1 MTPWWQEAVLYQIYP
16 RSFADSDGDGMGDL
30 PGITSRL
37 DYVRD
42 LGVDGIWV
50 SPFYLSPMNDAGYDV
65 ADYRRVDPVFGST
78 ADADA
83 LLRRAHELG
92 LKVLVDLVPN
102 HTSSEHAWFQAAL
115 AAGPGSPE
123 RARYHFRDGQG
134 RGGAQPPNRWR
145 SVFGGPGWTRVVEPD
160 GTPGQWY
167 LHLFDVTQPDL
178 NWEHPQVRAEFLD
191 ILRYWLDRGV
201 DGFRVDVAH
210 ALVKAPGLPD
220 YDDAPAAPL
229 TAAGDERPPTHLAP
243 MWDQD
248 GVHEIYRSWR
258 ALLDS
263 YGEPARILCAEA
275 WVHPVERAMLYVR
288 PDEMH
293 QSFAFDF
300 LDTPWRAADLR
311 EVIAH
316 DRRALASVG
325 AAPTWVLSNHDVVRT
340 ASRLGLPAGSP
351 RPNGLGPRSSV
362 RPDPGLGLRRARAAA
377 TLMLALPGAAY
388 LYQGEELGLPDHLEL
403 PDEVR
408 QDPVW
413 VRTEHRELGRD
424 GCRVPLPWVGDA
436 PSLGFGPSER
446 TWLPQPP
453 EYAALAVDQQ
463 VGRPGST
470 LELYRRLLT
479 LRREHG
485 VGSAALTELTGYGD
499 EVIAYRL
506 DGRSGALAVVVNL
519 GASGVELPGGSTLLV
534 ASDPLVA
541 GRLPTDTAAWVLLAE
556 AP

>member
-1 MTPWWQEAVLYQIYP
+1 
-16 RSFADSDGDGMGDL
+16 
-30 PGITSRL
+30 
-37 DYVRD
+37 
-42 LGVDGIWV
+42 
-50 SPFYLSPMNDAGYDV
+50 
-65 ADYRRVDPVFGST
+65 
-78 ADADA
+78 
-83 LLRRAHELG
+83 
-92 LKVLVDLVPN
+92 
-102 HTSSEHAWFQAAL
+102 
-115 AAGPGSPE
+115 
-123 RARYHFRDGQG
+123 
-134 RGGAQPPNRWR
+134 
-145 SVFGGPGWTRVVEPD
+145 
-160 GTPGQWY
+160 
-167 LHLFDVTQPDL
+167 
-178 NWEHPQVRAEFLD
+178 
-191 ILRYWLDRGV
+191 
-201 DGFRVDVAH
+201 
-210 ALVKAPGLPD
+210 
-220 YDDAPAAPL
+220 
-229 TAAGDERPPTHLAP
+229 
-243 MWDQD
+243 
-248 GVHEIYRSWR
+248 
-258 ALLDS
+258 
-263 YGEPARILCAEA
+263 
-275 WVHPVERAMLYVR
+275 
-288 PDEMH
+288 
-293 QSFAFDF
+293 
-300 LDTPWRAADLR
+300 
-311 EVIAH
+311 
-316 DRRALASVG
+316 
-325 AAPTWVLSNHDVVRT
+325 
-340 ASRLGLPAGSP
+340 
-351 RPNGLGPRSSV
+351 
-362 RPDPGLGLRRARAAA
+362 RAAA